1 MLAVLSV
8 CSYKTLEEEH
18 LRSIPIVLLLLLDVY
33 AQVLPTN
40 RGVDIKKVSLAEFQ
54 SNLSLEVS
62 FFLARVSNF
71 EKQKNR

>member
-40 RGVDIKKVSLAEFQ
+40 RGVDLKKSVSQ
-54 SNLSLEVS
+54 
-62 FFLARVSNF
+62 NF
-71 EKQKNR
+71 SQI